1 MILMLNRPEFIEATL
16 AANRLGAI
24 AVPESPSNLKF
35 GGIDGKT
42 LFITARTG
50 AYIVEMK
57 VRGDGFGK

>member
-1 MILMLNRPEFIEATL
+1 VTKEGIAIHNAEAEQIGT
-16 AANRLGAI
+16 I

-35 GGIDGKT
+35 GGVDGKI